1 MTKFN
6 QKHLSLF
13 RSLLLTLPQ
22 TLRSRFWRPTRS
34 TRPCNEWLW
43 SLKRRA
49 HPFSTSTSRAPLKRS
64 LHSVVQ
70 RQVSRCLYLRRIA
83 NIWSL
88 LTFAIFVPVP
98 ADFAT
103 NLQLYTKQG
112 LRVIAAAYKS
122 LNANTKFKDADDMP
136 RLELE
141 QKCEFLGLIIMQ
153 VNNKTKV

>member
-22 TLRSRFWRPTRS
+22 TLRSRFWRHTRS

-43 SLKRRA
+43 SQKRRA
-49 HPFSTSTSRAPLKRS
+49 RPFSTSTSREPQKRS

-70 RQVSRCLYLRRIA
+70 RQVCHCISEANYKHLRL
-83 NIWSL
+83 L
-88 LTFAIFVPVP
+88 LTLTIFVPVP